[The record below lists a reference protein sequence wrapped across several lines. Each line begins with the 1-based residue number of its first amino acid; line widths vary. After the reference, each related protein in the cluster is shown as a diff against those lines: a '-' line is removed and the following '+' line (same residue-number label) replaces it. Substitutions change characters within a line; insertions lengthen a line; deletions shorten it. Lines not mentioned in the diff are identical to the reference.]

1 MNEMTLIRNRPNI
14 GRVQASESAAPSI
27 ATIIMMKLALVLSTA
42 ICAVDASYKCVL
54 DSEPF
59 GWCGGDSWD
68 GEWIAPDTAFSS
80 AEDCLNLLRHLRC
93 RSRPDRLLRLLDRQL
108 RRLG

>member
-14 GRVQASESAAPSI
+14 GRVQASESVQRRQLQTQL
-27 ATIIMMKLALVLSTA
+27 TIIMMKLALVLSTA

-59 GWCGGDSWD
+59 GW
-68 GEWIAPDTAFSS
+68 
-80 AEDCLNLLRHLRC
+80 
-93 RSRPDRLLRLLDRQL
+93 
-108 RRLG
+108 